1 MAEAINAISMNN
13 LKAPKI
19 PNAMDEEDPRQ
30 LSFGFTARHY
40 VRLAMMKEADG
51 YDYRVTDKDYLP
63 RPLSTK
69 YVKDLKARIGRG
81 TQIRVI
87 KSETTFPRGWDYGNY
102 TVLEITPPGATESIK
117 AAITLNIAPD
127 ECSGVAA
134 LDHPYGTIPVPRS
147 SNPAQVVN
155 WLLSEVGDLLK
166 KPSRTARH
174 YVRLARLKYATI
186 NDMDTLDGL
195 LEMELE
201 SIDADRSL
209 AKLNPEIKSAAR
221 AYDDSV
227 ERVLTD
233 WAKDNLDKLEIF
245 EKGPL
250 KGCTD
255 ASDVVGVLSEL
266 RGGAGYL
273 YFMEA
278 EGAGVGT
285 WDGDW
290 DPCFK
295 DEKTIKEL
303 SRIVKSKTHAA
314 YQKLK
319 SALEDR
325 AQELADEE

>member
-1 MAEAINAISMNN
+1 MGTTPFS
-13 LKAPKI
+13 
-19 PNAMDEEDPRQ
+19 R
-30 LSFGFTARHY
+30 ST
-40 VRLAMMKEADG
+40 
-51 YDYRVTDKDYLP
+51 
-63 RPLSTK
+63 PLELRS
-69 YVKDLKARIGRG
+69 R
-81 TQIRVI
+81 
-87 KSETTFPRGWDYGNY
+87 S
-102 TVLEITPPGATESIK
+102 K

-201 SIDADRSL
+201 SIDANRSL

-233 WAKDNLDKLEIF
+233 WAKDNLDKLNL

-255 ASDVVGVLSEL
+255 ASDVVECYPSSEGELGISTLWKRRGLGLVLGMGIGIL
-266 RGGAGYL
+266 A
-273 YFMEA
+273 
-278 EGAGVGT
+278 
-285 WDGDW
+285 
-290 DPCFK
+290 
-295 DEKTIKEL
+295 
-303 SRIVKSKTHAA
+303 SRMRKPSRSCPG
-314 YQKLK
+314 L
-319 SALEDR
+319 
-325 AQELADEE
+325 